1 MRFAFGETF
10 HLRGMHA
17 VEFVAVVAL
26 LLMDAP
32 GSLQQEFERRVWL
45 RTLASDVA
53 YHAPQIEA

>member
-1 MRFAFGETF
+1 MFGVDST
-10 HLRGMHA
+10 
-17 VEFVAVVAL
+17 EFLVVAVVAL